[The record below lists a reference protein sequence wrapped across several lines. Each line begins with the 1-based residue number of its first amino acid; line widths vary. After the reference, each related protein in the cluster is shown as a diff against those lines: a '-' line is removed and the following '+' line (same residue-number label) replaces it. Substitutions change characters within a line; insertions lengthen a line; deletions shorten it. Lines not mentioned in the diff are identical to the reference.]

1 MQRDRSRFLLRP
13 VLALGAL
20 ALVASACGGDDDK
33 EPTTTTVKAT
43 TTTTAPPV
51 AALTG
56 LPLADAGLR
65 GRPALVVKIDNTSK
79 ALGKQAGLNA
89 ADLVYVEQVEGGATR
104 LAAVF
109 QSSDADAVGPVRSA
123 RTSDYDIVKNLN
135 RPLFAYS
142 GANGGVEKGIKASPL
157 INVGVTAKQKAYS
170 KRGSGVLRF
179 FASTEELYDGEEG
192 AAPGPLFTYRP
203 IGAPVTTPSAE
214 ATGGVDISYG
224 GTSKTMVKWVIDGD
238 GWLRSQSGVA
248 HADDAGKRV
257 NPANVIVQFVDY
269 RPSGYV
275 DVTGSSSPEAVLVG
289 AGEVWVFSGAK
300 LVRGRWSRPSPESVT
315 ALSDASG
322 QPITLAPG
330 RTWVELAPVASAA
343 VVPAPVTASPGAPA
357 TTPGPGTT
365 RKP

>member
-1 MQRDRSRFLLRP
+1 MQHDRSRFLLRP
-13 VLALGAL
+13 LLTLGVL
-20 ALVASACGGDDDK
+20 ALVASACGGGDDK
-33 EPTTTTVKAT
+33 KPTTTTVKVT

-56 LPLADAGLR
+56 LPLADAGVR
-65 GRPALVVKIDNTSK
+65 GRPALVVKIDNTPK

-109 QSSDADAVGPVRSA
+109 QSTDADAVGPVRSA
-123 RTSDYDIVKNLN
+123 RTSDYNIVKNLN

-142 GANGGVEKGIKASPL
+142 GANGGVEAGIKASPL
-157 INVGVTAKQKAYS
+157 VNVGVTAKQTAYT

-179 FASTEELYDGEEG
+179 FASTKSLYHGEEG
-192 AAPGPLFTYRP
+192 VAPGPLFTYRP
-203 IGAPVTTPSAE
+203 IGAPVTTPTAE
-214 ATGGVDISYG
+214 ATGGVAISYG
-224 GTSKTMVKWVIDGD
+224 GSSRTMVQWAIDGD
-238 GWLRSQSGVA
+238 GWLRSQSGTA
-248 HADDAGKRV
+248 HVDDTGARV
-257 NPANVIVQFVDY
+257 KPANVIVQFVDY
-269 RPSGYV
+269 RSSGYV
-275 DVTGSSSPEAVLVG
+275 DVTGSPSPEAVLVG
-289 AGEVWVFSGAK
+289 QGEVWVFSGAK
-300 LVRGRWSRPSPESVT
+300 LVRGRWSRLSPESVT

-343 VVPAPVTASPGAPA
+343 VVPAPVTESTGASAPTPGA
-357 TTPGPGTT
+357 GTT